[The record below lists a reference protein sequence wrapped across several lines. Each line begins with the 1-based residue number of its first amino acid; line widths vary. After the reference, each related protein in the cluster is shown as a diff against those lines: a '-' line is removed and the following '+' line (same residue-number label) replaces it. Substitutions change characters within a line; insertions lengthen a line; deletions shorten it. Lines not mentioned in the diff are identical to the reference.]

1 MELKLSNKW
10 LICYKETFYKKYSWF
25 HIKGTFSVHS
35 FNDDYLS
42 IPERPGSY
50 KYLFHEI
57 PGIYTAGFIKK
68 VLSVYTHSMT
78 TIYLSQSTQV
88 AKSTFFMKSPVF
100 YIVLYLKN
108 VKSFFNWKV
117 YKWYKVYVSFP
128 NSLKKLANF
137 WKFLFIKRW
146 AIGTCWMYKKIFFL
160 VGLFR
165 HVLAILAWTDWR
177 LSPNI

>member
-1 MELKLSNKW
+1 MRKWFPNSFESLCLFIFSDLMELKLSNKW

-42 IPERPGSY
+42 IPEHPGSQE
-50 KYLFHEI
+50 YLFHEI
-57 PGIYTAGFIKK
+57 PGI
-68 VLSVYTHSMT
+68 
-78 TIYLSQSTQV
+78 
-88 AKSTFFMKSPVF
+88 
-100 YIVLYLKN
+100 LYCIIFKN

-160 VGLFR
+160 VGLFW